1 MDGND
6 VAVNVVREGV
16 DIAVEGMEGVGGKGS
31 RNCGREYRQQRIE
44 SDAGATERTNK
55 SMVRFVE
62 SLVEHGVVEHAV
74 DPVDGVVGEEEES
87 DGTRGE
93 IRPLPEL
100 AVEPRDLGG
109 VGEGGVELGVAP
121 DVAEDPGEGEEA
133 DGDEGIH
140 REFYLL
146 LDLVRE
152 EAGVGLHAV
161 IEDGVVRDERK
172 GEVEEEDSE
181 IWEERSEYFRL
192 ERRAMGRD

>member
-1 MDGND
+1 M
-6 VAVNVVREGV
+6 
-16 DIAVEGMEGVGGKGS
+16 
-31 RNCGREYRQQRIE
+31 
-44 SDAGATERTNK
+44 RTNK
-55 SMVRFVE
+55 SMMGFVE
-62 SLVEHGVVEHAV
+62 ALVEDRVVEHAV
-74 DPVDGVVGEEEES
+74 DPVDGVVGKEEKS
-87 DGTRGE
+87 DRTRGE
-93 IRPLPEL
+93 VRPLSEL
-100 AVEPRDLGG
+100 SVETGDGG
-109 VGEGGVELGVAP
+109 SISEGGVELGVAP
-121 DVAEDPGEGEEA
+121 DVAEEPGEGEEA